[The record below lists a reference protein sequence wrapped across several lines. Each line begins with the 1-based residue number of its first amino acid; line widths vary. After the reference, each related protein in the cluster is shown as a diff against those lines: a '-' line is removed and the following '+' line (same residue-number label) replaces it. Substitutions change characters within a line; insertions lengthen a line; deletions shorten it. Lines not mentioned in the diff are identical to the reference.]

1 MTRKP
6 VLGRLWGVVASVV
19 TLVLLMGVVACKQE
33 RGTCLTP
40 KIASLNVVTVRFA
53 SDTSRTATDTVL
65 PNAVWIAQATPTP
78 VATQYGA
85 SSAFT
90 LSLSGVADSCNW
102 LMTTDSLGKQSV
114 DTLRFYY
121 KRSTYFISNA
131 CGFGSQFVLDSVR
144 STRHNIDSIHIQE
157 TSVTNNVKPKH
168 LKVFIHPS
176 F

>member
-6 VLGRLWGVVASVV
+6 VLGRLWGVVASAV
-19 TLVLLMGVVACKQE
+19 TLTLLIGLVACKQD

-53 SDTSRTATDTVL
+53 ADTSRIATDTVL
-65 PNAVWIAQATPTP
+65 PHAVWIAQSTPTP
-78 VATQYGA
+78 MATQYGA
-85 SSAFT
+85 SATFT
-90 LSLSGVADSCNW
+90 ISLSGVADSCSW
-102 LMTTDSLGKQSV
+102 LMTTDSLGKQPV

-121 KRSTYFISNA
+121 KRVAYFISNA
-131 CGFGSQFVLDSVR
+131 CGFGSQFSLDSVR
-144 STRHNIDSIHIQE
+144 TTHHNIDSIHIQE